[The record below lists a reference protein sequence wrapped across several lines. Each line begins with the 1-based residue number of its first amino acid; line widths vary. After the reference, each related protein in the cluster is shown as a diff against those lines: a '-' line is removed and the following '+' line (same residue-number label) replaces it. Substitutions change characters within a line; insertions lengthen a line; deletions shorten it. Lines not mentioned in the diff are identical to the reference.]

1 MSLDAE
7 ILAELRKLNNNLSGG
22 GGGGDRNRTA
32 TLGSGSETEESLE
45 RRRQLYDQILN
56 RAKATA
62 EINEAEMDIQ
72 ENLRRVEE
80 KKLEIQKALREDDTQ
95 KAQALGEQ
103 LKGLNET
110 NEQLEKQKDLIRE
123 ANDGADQ
130 LAKSFGS
137 LFSGKAPDLK
147 GMLDP
152 KNIQGLAK
160 NLKGLTNVKNLS
172 KRASQAAVL
181 ALYEY
186 SKAAINLAIDLGD
199 METQFMKATGANQ
212 QFARSITNSY
222 QETRKFGAT
231 AEETS
236 AAGQTL
242 FNSFT
247 DFTLASQNTREN
259 LVETSAVLAKMGV
272 SNEDFAK
279 SIQTSTKAMGMSAD
293 QAAQNMLNL
302 EKFAE
307 NLGVA
312 PQALAADFAGA
323 GDMLAKMGDQGTK
336 AFKDLAIVAK
346 TTGMQMQSILAI
358 TNKFDT
364 FEGAAD
370 QAGKLNAALGGNF
383 VNAMDL
389 MMATDPAERFGMIRD
404 SILDAGLSFDEMSY
418 YQKNFYKDSLG
429 LSDVGELAALMSGDM
444 DLVAGATQDSAQSMI
459 DAKKRAH
466 EMATFQE
473 RLNTVFAQMIPI
485 ITPLIDALSEMTL
498 FLTEN
503 MDVIKPMVG
512 VLLILASVIA
522 LVSGVGTAGG
532 VAGLGLGLGI
542 LFDSIKVGNDQI
554 SALNIIFGE
563 IKSAFDVLF
572 EPISQIFEAFKDLF
586 GMMGSAEGEAEP
598 LLFIFKLMGKMLAR
612 SITLAIAPMMV
623 AIHVFNFVLQ
633 GIRGIANFIK
643 GEPDPFGP
651 LGDSLKA
658 VGGIIFKI
666 FDPLIYVIYTL
677 SDALKGTLPAFGMV
691 TDAIDGIANF
701 LFEKQY
707 ASNFL
712 EGIVKLANAF
722 SSMAVGMAENLNPFT
737 AMSKLVDSIGN
748 AFTGIIGAVS
758 SFFSVITDPAGA
770 ENIAKIS
777 EAITAIPIRK
787 NIEFATS
794 MTALAAANTAAA
806 ALGTTQAVTQV
817 ISGNNNQNNNTAAA
831 PTPYEVTINVM
842 LDRDKLATVVQEI
855 NGQQAKQ
862 AIQGR

>member
-1 MSLDAE
+1 MSLDSE
-7 ILAELRKLNNNLSGG
+7 ILAELRKLNNNFSGG
-22 GGGGDRNRTA
+22 SGGGDRTRTP
-32 TLGSGSETEESLE
+32 TLGASGETEESLE

-80 KKLEIQKALREDDTQ
+80 KKLEIQKALREDDTR

-231 AEETS
+231 DEETS

-336 AFKDLAIVAK
+336 AFKDLAIVSK
-346 TTGMQMQSILAI
+346 TTGMSMQSLVAI

-364 FEGAAD
+364 FDGAAD
-370 QAGKLNAALGGNF
+370 QAGRLNAALGGNF

-429 LSDVGELAALMSGDM
+429 LSDVGELAALLSGDM
-444 DLVAGATQDSAQSMI
+444 DLVSGATQESGQSMI
-459 DAKKRAH
+459 DAKKRAQ

-473 RLNTVFAQMIPI
+473 RLNMAFAQMIPI
-485 ITPLIDALSEMTL
+485 ITPLIDLISDFTL
-498 FLTEN
+498 FIADN
-503 MDVIKPMVG
+503 MTTIKVFTG
-512 VLLILASVIA
+512 IILILGSYFLGPVGAIAA
-522 LVSGVGTAGG
+522 LV
-532 VAGLGLGLGI
+532 LGLGI
-542 LFDSIKVGNDQI
+542 LFDTIKVGNDKV
-554 SALNIIFGE
+554 SALNVIFAE
-563 IKSAFDVLF
+563 VKSAFDVLF
-572 EPISQIFEAFKDLF
+572 EPISQIFDALGELF
-586 GMMGSAEGEAEP
+586 SLISDGSGEAEP
-598 LLFIFKLMGKMLAR
+598 LLYIITLLGKNLAR
-612 SITLAIAPMMV
+612 SITMMIAPLT
-623 AIHVFNFVLQ
+623 IGINLFNVLLQ
-633 GIRGIANFIK
+633 LIRGIAR
-643 GEPDPFGP
+643 GDDLEDMLFGS

-658 VGGIIFKI
+658 IGAIIFKI
-666 FDPLIYVIYTL
+666 FDPFIYVIYTL
-677 SDALKGTLPAFGMV
+677 SDALKDTLPAFGKV

-722 SSMAVGMAENLNPFT
+722 SSMAAGMAENLNPFT

-758 SFFSVITDPAGA
+758 SFFSIITDPAGA

-777 EAITAIPIRK
+777 EAIVAIPIRK

-794 MTALAAANTAAA
+794 MAALAAANTAAG
-806 ALGTTQAVTQV
+806 ALGTTQAVTKA
-817 ISGNNNQNNNTAAA
+817 ITGGNNQNNTTSAA
-831 PTPYEVTINVM
+831 TPYEVTINVM
-842 LDRDKLATVVQEI
+842 LDRDKLATVVEQI
-855 NGQQAKQ
+855 NGQQAKN
-862 AIQGR
+862 AIQGIQ

>member
-1 MSLDAE
+1 MATIDDLIERIDKLVDVMESERGGGDTPRGPRATGRDLSSLDDEIEKLNELAEQYEQIARKSKNARVQEAALQSKINAAQKETLRLREE
-7 ILAELRKLNNNLSGG
+7 ILAAQTDPGTSDQDLLRLTKEL
-22 GGGGDRNRTA
+22 
-32 TLGSGSETEESLE
+32 ESLE
-45 RRRQLYDQILN
+45 
-56 RAKATA
+56 
-62 EINEAEMDIQ
+62 
-72 ENLRRVEE
+72 E
-80 KKLEIQKALREDDTQ
+80 KEDLI
-95 KAQALGEQ
+95 KNSAQAAEELS
-103 LKGLNET
+103 
-110 NEQLEKQKDLIRE
+110 DSF
-123 ANDGADQ
+123 ANI
-130 LAKSFGS
+130 
-137 LFSGKAPDLK
+137 FSGKAPDLK

-152 KNIQGLAK
+152 KNIQGMIK
-160 NLKGLTNVKNLS
+160 NFKSLKVAG
-172 KRASQAAVL
+172 ASAIASF
-181 ALYEY
+181 A
-186 SKAAINLAIDLGD
+186 SKAAIAGLISYMKAAVNLAIDLGN

-212 QFARSITNSY
+212 QFARSITNSF

-259 LVETSAVLAKMGV
+259 LVETSAVMAKLGV

-279 SIQTSTKAMGMSAD
+279 SIQISTKAMGMSAD

-346 TTGMQMQSILAI
+346 TTGMQMESILAI

-418 YQKNFYKDSLG
+418 YQKNFYKESLG

-444 DLVAGATQDSAQSMI
+444 DLVTGATQESAQSMI

-473 RLNTVFAQMIPI
+473 RLNTAFAQMIPI
-485 ITPLIDALSEMTL
+485 LTPLIDL
-498 FLTEN
+498 FSNLTMFIVDN
-503 MDVIKPMVG
+503 MNIIKPLVG
-512 VLLILASVIA
+512 VLITLASVVA

-542 LFDSIKVGNDQI
+542 LFDSVETGEDSLSGLGIV
-554 SALNIIFGE
+554 FGE
-563 IKSAFDVLF
+563 ISDAFGELF
-572 EPISQIFEAFKDLF
+572 DALGAVFKPFMDLF
-586 GMMGSAEGEAEP
+586 GIIGENTEDGAGLSIMITIIKGFARTLVMPIRLLTYVIELVVTMRDLLLYAFSGGTYGADNLSASFDRLGYVMGQMIRP
-598 LLFIFKLMGKMLAR
+598 LLEAIGLFDMVDSGIK
-612 SITLAIAPMMV
+612 SIG
-623 AIHVFNFVLQ
+623 FN
-633 GIRGIANFIK
+633 
-643 GEPDPFGP
+643 
-651 LGDSLKA
+651 
-658 VGGIIFKI
+658 
-666 FDPLIYVIYTL
+666 
-677 SDALKGTLPAFGMV
+677 
-691 TDAIDGIANF
+691 
-701 LFEKQY
+701 LFEKDY

-712 EGIVKLANAF
+712 EGIIKVANAF
-722 SSMAVGMAENLNPFT
+722 SLMATGIAENLNPFN
-737 AMSKLVDSIGN
+737 AMTNLVDGIGN
-748 AFTGIIGAVS
+748 AFSGVISAVT
-758 SFFSVITDPAGA
+758 SFFTAITDPSAA
-770 ENIAKIS
+770 ENVVKIA
-777 EAITAIPIRK
+777 EAISAIPTRK
-787 NIEFATS
+787 NIEFASS
-794 MTALAAANTAAA
+794 MGALAATNAAVGAVAAATTTANTITNFI
-806 ALGTTQAVTQV
+806 GGGRQ
-817 ISGNNNQNNNTAAA
+817 NQNMTQMAST
-831 PTPYEVTINVM
+831 TPQEVTINVM